1 MPELIVNQ
9 EFGVF
14 YAISQFFALA
24 ALIFNL
30 VAVQRKKK
38 VKLLFFDTLAASC
51 MALHY
56 LFLGAWTGV
65 ATKVISATRDGIATY
80 KANKHQT
87 SKILP
92 IIFVLMYVVI
102 GFFTYQSPFSL
113 LPILA
118 PITFT
123 MMIYLGDA
131 QMIRWGGWIGSV
143 MWLIYDIH
151 VFSVVGIASEAIY
164 ITNDLVAIWRYRG
177 KKKRVRGSKGAKG
190 ANPTTRNA
198 KKKVC
203 TRKK

>member
-1 MPELIVNQ
+1 MPELFVNQ
-9 EFGVF
+9 EFGIF

-24 ALIFNL
+24 GLIFNL

-38 VKLLFFDTLAASC
+38 VQLLSLDTLAASC

-65 ATKVISATRDGIATY
+65 ATKTISVTRDGIATY
-80 KANKHQT
+80 KASKHQT

-92 IIFVLMYVVI
+92 AIFILIYVVI

-113 LPILA
+113 LPVLA

-123 MMIYLGDA
+123 LTIYLGDA
-131 QMIRWGGWIGSV
+131 QMIRWGGWIGSA
-143 MWLIYDIH
+143 MWLIYNIH
-151 VFSVVGIASEAIY
+151 VLSVVGIAAEAIY
-164 ITNDLVAIWRYRG
+164 IANDLVAIWRYGG

-190 ANPTTRNA
+190 ANSTTRNA
-198 KKKVC
+198 KKKVH